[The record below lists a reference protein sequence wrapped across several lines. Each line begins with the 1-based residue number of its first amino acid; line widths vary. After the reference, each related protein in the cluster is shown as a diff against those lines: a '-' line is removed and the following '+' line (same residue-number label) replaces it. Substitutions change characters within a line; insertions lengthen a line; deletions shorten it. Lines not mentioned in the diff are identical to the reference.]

1 MNDATEPADLI
12 VQAGWVLP
20 MEPAGEPLHEHALVI
35 RDGLIVSILPATDA
49 SALDCKERLELP
61 HHVLLP
67 GLVNAHGHAAMSLL
81 RGYADDLPLMPWLEE
96 HIWPAETAHVS
107 AEFVRDGAALAM
119 AEMLLSGTTT
129 FSDMYF
135 FPEVVANLAADVG
148 MRCQLTTPV
157 FEFPSV
163 WGSGPDEYIS
173 KCLALRDDC
182 KNRSKTHIAF
192 GPHAPYTVALPTLE
206 RIATFAAE
214 LDMAV
219 HIHLHETTSEVLSA
233 VEANGERPVD
243 TLRRIGLLGPRTQC
257 VHMTDLGRQDI
268 ETLVETGA
276 QVVHCPQ
283 SNMKLASGIAPVSEL
298 LAQGVNVALGTDS
311 AASNNGLNLF
321 NEIRAA
327 ALLAK
332 VSTGDA
338 TALPAA
344 GALHMATLGG
354 ARALGLESQI
364 GSLKPGKQADLIAVD
379 LSAPGNLP
387 LYNPLSQ
394 LVYTCTGGEV
404 THSWVAGAMLM
415 RDRQLISM
423 DLDDISARAQ
433 AWGRK
438 IAAAQ
443 S

>member
-1 MNDATEPADLI
+1 
-12 VQAGWVLP
+12 
-20 MEPAGEPLHEHALVI
+20 
-35 RDGLIVSILPATDA
+35 
-49 SALDCKERLELP
+49 
-61 HHVLLP
+61 
-67 GLVNAHGHAAMSLL
+67 
-81 RGYADDLPLMPWLEE
+81 
-96 HIWPAETAHVS
+96 
-107 AEFVRDGAALAM
+107 
-119 AEMLLSGTTT
+119 
-129 FSDMYF
+129 
-135 FPEVVANLAADVG
+135 
-148 MRCQLTTPV
+148 
-157 FEFPSV
+157 
-163 WGSGPDEYIS
+163 
-173 KCLALRDDC
+173 
-182 KNRSKTHIAF
+182 
-192 GPHAPYTVALPTLE
+192 
-206 RIATFAAE
+206 
-214 LDMAV
+214 
-219 HIHLHETTSEVLSA
+219 
-233 VEANGERPVD
+233 
-243 TLRRIGLLGPRTQC
+243 
-257 VHMTDLGRQDI
+257 MTDLGRQDI